1 MVLQKNPS
9 EKYTIGIDYGSL
21 SARGVLMRVSDGAAV
36 ASCVYEYP
44 HAVLT
49 EALPCGRAFPSD
61 WALQVPA
68 DYKNA
73 LGFLIPEL
81 IRESGIEPGQ
91 VTGLGLDATSTTML
105 PTTAEG
111 LPLCELPRYASEPH
125 AYIKMWKH
133 HGAARQAERIQ
144 RLAEEEK
151 APWLSQFGGYI
162 SAEHYLPKAAQIADE
177 APELFESCGRLIE
190 VGDWLVW
197 RLTGQD
203 CRGYCAAAFK
213 TYYSLEKGDVD
224 AAFLEKVSAPL
235 AKLSEKLPERVVM
248 VGDRAGRLSAGG
260 ARLTGLLEGT
270 PVSAA
275 AVDAHVTAIGSKTTE
290 AGAVLLIIGTSTCVI
305 MQGSEYREVRGLNG
319 VVPDGITSGMNAYEG
334 GQAAVGD
341 LFAWFC
347 KNMVPQSY
355 FEKAAERGMDIQ
367 QYLTLLAA
375 EKRPGESGLVALD
388 WINGVRSVLMD
399 FELSALICGM
409 TLETKPED
417 IYRALIEATAFGAWK
432 IVKAIMDAGVRV
444 EKIYASG
451 GIPLK
456 NKLLMQIYADVFNM
470 DIHVI
475 EEPYSASLGSAIL
488 GLAASEEGGGFEN
501 VAALCEGYRRK
512 AGLKY
517 SPNPENV
524 PIYRELY
531 DIYSRLYEAYGRE
544 NDLMKRLR
552 SLNKR
557 GAL

>member
-1 MVLQKNPS
+1 MDLYGNSS

-21 SARGVLMRVSDGAAV
+21 SARAVLMRVSDGVAV

-44 HAVLT
+44 NAVLSDK
-49 EALPCGRAFPSD
+49 LPSGRQLPPD
-61 WALQVPA
+61 WALQVPS
-68 DYKNA
+68 DYREA
-73 LGFLIPEL
+73 LGATIPEIL
-81 IRESGIEPGQ
+81 KLSGVSPEQ
-91 VTGLGLDATSTTML
+91 VIGLGLDVTSTTML

-111 LPLCELPRYASEPH
+111 LPLCELPQYASEPH

-133 HGAARQAERIQ
+133 HGAARQAERMQ
-144 RLAEEEK
+144 RLAESGNV
-151 APWLSQFGGYI
+151 PWLSRFGGYI

-177 APELFESCGRLIE
+177 APELFEDCGRLIE

-197 RLTGQD
+197 QLTGKES
-203 CRGYCAAAFK
+203 RGYCTAAFK

-224 AAFLEKVSAPL
+224 AAFLEKVSPRL
-235 AKLSEKLPERVVM
+235 FKLHEKLPSNVVM
-248 VGDRAGRLSAGG
+248 AGDAVGGLSAEG

-290 AGAVLLIIGTSTCVI
+290 AGAVLLIIGTSTCII

-319 VVPDGITSGMNAYEG
+319 VVPNGITSGMNAYEG

-347 KNMVPQSY
+347 KNMVPQAY
-355 FEKAAERGMDIQ
+355 FDEAAERDMDIQ
-367 QYLTLLAA
+367 QYLSRKAS

-399 FELSALICGM
+399 FELSSLICGI
-409 TLETKPED
+409 TLETRPED
-417 IYRALIEATAFGAWK
+417 IYRAFIEATAFGAWK
-432 IVKAIMDAGVRV
+432 TVKAIIESGVKV
-444 EKIYASG
+444 ERIYASG

-456 NKLLMQIYADVFNM
+456 NELLMQIYADVFGM

-488 GLAASEEGGGFEN
+488 GLAASENGGGFEN
-501 VAALCEGYRRK
+501 VAALCEGYRREAK
-512 AGLKY
+512 L
-517 SPNPENV
+517 
-524 PIYRELY
+524 IYRPVEKNTEVYRQLFEIYDELY
-531 DIYSRLYEAYGRE
+531 EQYGKY
-544 NDLMKRLR
+544 NDTMKKLR
-552 SLNKR
+552 SLK
-557 GAL
+557 GTGK

>member
-1 MVLQKNPS
+1 MDLYGNSS

-21 SARGVLMRVSDGAAV
+21 SARAVLMRVSDGAAV

-44 HAVLT
+44 NAVLSDK
-49 EALPCGRAFPSD
+49 LPSGRQLPPD
-61 WALQVPA
+61 WALQVPS
-68 DYKNA
+68 DYREA
-73 LGFLIPEL
+73 LGATIPEIL
-81 IRESGIEPGQ
+81 KLSGVSPEQ
-91 VTGLGLDATSTTML
+91 VIGLGLDVTSTTML

-111 LPLCELPRYASEPH
+111 LPLCELPQYASEPH

-133 HGAARQAERIQ
+133 HGAARQAERMQ
-144 RLAEEEK
+144 RLAESGNV
-151 APWLSQFGGYI
+151 PWLSRFGGYI

-177 APELFESCGRLIE
+177 APELFEDCGRLIE

-197 RLTGQD
+197 QLTGKES
-203 CRGYCAAAFK
+203 RGYCAAAFK

-224 AAFLEKVSAPL
+224 AAFLEKVSPRL
-235 AKLSEKLPERVVM
+235 FKLHEKLPSNVVM
-248 VGDRAGRLSAGG
+248 AGDAVGGLSAEG

-290 AGAVLLIIGTSTCVI
+290 AGAVLLIIGTSTCII

-347 KNMVPQSY
+347 KNMVPQAY
-355 FEKAAERGMDIQ
+355 YDEAAERDMDIQ
-367 QYLTLLAA
+367 QYLSRKAS

-399 FELSALICGM
+399 FELSSLICGI
-409 TLETKPED
+409 TLETRPED

-432 IVKAIMDAGVRV
+432 TVKAIIESGVKV
-444 EKIYASG
+444 ERIYASG

-456 NKLLMQIYADVFNM
+456 NELLMQIYADVFGM

-488 GLAASEEGGGFEN
+488 GLAASENGGGFEN
-501 VAALCEGYRRK
+501 VAALCEGYRREAK
-512 AGLKY
+512 L
-517 SPNPENV
+517 
-524 PIYRELY
+524 IYRPVEKNTEVYRQLFEIYDELY
-531 DIYSRLYEAYGRE
+531 EQYGKY
-544 NDLMKRLR
+544 NDTMKKLR
-552 SLNKR
+552 SLK
-557 GAL
+557 GTGK

>member
-1 MVLQKNPS
+1 MDLYGNSS

-21 SARGVLMRVSDGAAV
+21 SARAVLMRVSDGVAV

-44 HAVLT
+44 NAVLSDK
-49 EALPCGRAFPSD
+49 LPSGRQLPPD
-61 WALQVPA
+61 WALQVPS
-68 DYKNA
+68 DYREA
-73 LGFLIPEL
+73 LGATIPEIL
-81 IRESGIEPGQ
+81 KLSGVSPEQ
-91 VTGLGLDATSTTML
+91 VIGLGLDVTSTTML

-111 LPLCELPRYASEPH
+111 RPLCELPQYASEPH

-133 HGAARQAERIQ
+133 HGAARQAERMQ
-144 RLAEEEK
+144 RLAESGNV
-151 APWLSQFGGYI
+151 PWLSRFGGYI

-177 APELFESCGRLIE
+177 APELFEDCGRLIE

-197 RLTGQD
+197 QLTGKES
-203 CRGYCAAAFK
+203 RGYCAAAFK

-224 AAFLEKVSAPL
+224 AAFLEKVSPRL
-235 AKLSEKLPERVVM
+235 FKLHEKLPSNVVM
-248 VGDRAGRLSAGG
+248 AGDAVGGLSAEG

-290 AGAVLLIIGTSTCVI
+290 AGAVLLIIGTSTCII

-319 VVPDGITSGMNAYEG
+319 VVPNGITSGMNAYEG

-347 KNMVPQSY
+347 KNMVPQAY
-355 FEKAAERGMDIQ
+355 FDEAAERDMDIQ
-367 QYLTLLAA
+367 QYLSRKAS

-399 FELSALICGM
+399 FELSSLICGI
-409 TLETKPED
+409 TLETRPED
-417 IYRALIEATAFGAWK
+417 IYRAFIEATAFGAWK
-432 IVKAIMDAGVRV
+432 TVKAIIESGVKMER
-444 EKIYASG
+444 IYASG

-456 NKLLMQIYADVFNM
+456 NELLMQIYADVFGM

-488 GLAASEEGGGFEN
+488 GLAASENGGGFEN
-501 VAALCEGYRRK
+501 VAALCEGYRREAK
-512 AGLKY
+512 L
-517 SPNPENV
+517 
-524 PIYRELY
+524 IYRPVEKNTEVYRQLFEIYDELY
-531 DIYSRLYEAYGRE
+531 EQYGKY
-544 NDLMKRLR
+544 NDTMKKLR
-552 SLNKR
+552 SLK
-557 GAL
+557 GTGK

>member
-1 MVLQKNPS
+1 MDLYGNSS

-21 SARGVLMRVSDGAAV
+21 SARAVLMRVSDGVAV

-44 HAVLT
+44 NAVLSDK
-49 EALPCGRAFPSD
+49 LPSGRQLPPD
-61 WALQVPA
+61 WALQVPS
-68 DYKNA
+68 DYREA
-73 LGFLIPEL
+73 LGATIPEIL
-81 IRESGIEPGQ
+81 KLSGVSPEQ
-91 VTGLGLDATSTTML
+91 VIGLGLDVTSTTML

-111 LPLCELPRYASEPH
+111 LPLCELPQYASEPH

-133 HGAARQAERIQ
+133 HGAARQAERMQ
-144 RLAEEEK
+144 RLAESGNV
-151 APWLSQFGGYI
+151 PWLSRFGGYI

-177 APELFESCGRLIE
+177 APELFEDCGRLIE

-197 RLTGQD
+197 QLTGKES
-203 CRGYCAAAFK
+203 RGYCAAAFK

-224 AAFLEKVSAPL
+224 AAFLEKVSPRL
-235 AKLSEKLPERVVM
+235 FKLHEKLPSNVVM
-248 VGDRAGRLSAGG
+248 AGDAVGGLSAEG

-290 AGAVLLIIGTSTCVI
+290 AGAVLLIIGTSTCII

-319 VVPDGITSGMNAYEG
+319 VVPNGITSGMNAYEG

-347 KNMVPQSY
+347 KNMVPQAY
-355 FEKAAERGMDIQ
+355 FDEAAERDMDIQ
-367 QYLTLLAA
+367 QYLSRKAS

-399 FELSALICGM
+399 FELSSLICGI
-409 TLETKPED
+409 TLETRPED
-417 IYRALIEATAFGAWK
+417 IYRAFIEATAFGAWK
-432 IVKAIMDAGVRV
+432 TVKAIIESGVKV
-444 EKIYASG
+444 ERIYASG

-456 NKLLMQIYADVFNM
+456 NELLMQIYADVFGM

-488 GLAASEEGGGFEN
+488 GLAASENGGGFEN
-501 VAALCEGYRRK
+501 VAALCEGYRREAK
-512 AGLKY
+512 L
-517 SPNPENV
+517 
-524 PIYRELY
+524 IYRPVEKNTEVYRQLFEIYDELY
-531 DIYSRLYEAYGRE
+531 EQYGKY
-544 NDLMKRLR
+544 NDTMKKLR
-552 SLNKR
+552 SLK
-557 GAL
+557 GTGK

>member
-1 MVLQKNPS
+1 MDLYGNSS

-21 SARGVLMRVSDGAAV
+21 SARAVLMRVSDGVAV

-44 HAVLT
+44 NAVLSDK
-49 EALPCGRAFPSD
+49 LPSGRQLPPD
-61 WALQVPA
+61 WALQVPS
-68 DYKNA
+68 DYREA
-73 LGFLIPEL
+73 LGVTIPEIL
-81 IRESGIEPGQ
+81 KLSGVNPEQ
-91 VTGLGLDATSTTML
+91 VIGLGLDVTSTTML

-111 LPLCELPRYASEPH
+111 LPLCELPQYASEPH

-133 HGAARQAERIQ
+133 HGAARQAERMQ
-144 RLAEEEK
+144 RLAESGNV
-151 APWLSQFGGYI
+151 PWLSRFGGYI

-177 APELFESCGRLIE
+177 APELFEDCGRLIE

-197 RLTGQD
+197 QLTGKES
-203 CRGYCAAAFK
+203 RGYCAAAFK

-224 AAFLEKVSAPL
+224 AAFLEKVSPRL
-235 AKLSEKLPERVVM
+235 FKLHEKLPSNVVM
-248 VGDRAGRLSAGG
+248 AGDAVGGLSAEG

-290 AGAVLLIIGTSTCVI
+290 AGAVLLIIGTSTCII

-319 VVPDGITSGMNAYEG
+319 VVPNGITSGMNAYEG

-347 KNMVPQSY
+347 KNMVPQAY
-355 FEKAAERGMDIQ
+355 FDEAAERDMDIQ
-367 QYLTLLAA
+367 QYLSRKAS

-399 FELSALICGM
+399 FELSSLICGI
-409 TLETKPED
+409 TLETRPED
-417 IYRALIEATAFGAWK
+417 IYRAFIEATAFGAWK
-432 IVKAIMDAGVRV
+432 TVKAIIESGVKV
-444 EKIYASG
+444 ERIYASG

-456 NKLLMQIYADVFNM
+456 NELLMQIYADVFGM

-488 GLAASEEGGGFEN
+488 GLAASENGGGFEN
-501 VAALCEGYRRK
+501 VAALCEGYRREAK
-512 AGLKY
+512 L
-517 SPNPENV
+517 
-524 PIYRELY
+524 IYRPVEKNTEVYRQLFEIYDELY
-531 DIYSRLYEAYGRE
+531 EQYGKY
-544 NDLMKRLR
+544 NDTMKKLR
-552 SLNKR
+552 SLK
-557 GAL
+557 GTGK

>member
-1 MVLQKNPS
+1 MDLYGNSS

-21 SARGVLMRVSDGAAV
+21 SARAVLMRVSDGVAV

-44 HAVLT
+44 NAVLSDK
-49 EALPCGRAFPSD
+49 LPSGRQLPPD
-61 WALQVPA
+61 WALQVPS
-68 DYKNA
+68 DYREA
-73 LGFLIPEL
+73 LGATIPEIL
-81 IRESGIEPGQ
+81 KLSGVSPEQ
-91 VTGLGLDATSTTML
+91 VIGLGLDVTSTTML

-111 LPLCELPRYASEPH
+111 LPLCELPQYASEPH

-133 HGAARQAERIQ
+133 HGAARQAERMQ
-144 RLAEEEK
+144 RLAESGNV
-151 APWLSQFGGYI
+151 PWLSRFGGYI

-177 APELFESCGRLIE
+177 APELFEDCGRLIE

-197 RLTGQD
+197 QLTGKES
-203 CRGYCAAAFK
+203 RGYCAAAFK

-224 AAFLEKVSAPL
+224 AAFLEKVSPRL
-235 AKLSEKLPERVVM
+235 FKLHEKLPSNVVM
-248 VGDRAGRLSAGG
+248 AGDAVGGLSAEG

-290 AGAVLLIIGTSTCVI
+290 AGAVLLIIGTSTCII

-319 VVPDGITSGMNAYEG
+319 VVPNGITSGMNAYEG

-347 KNMVPQSY
+347 KNMVPQAY
-355 FEKAAERGMDIQ
+355 FDEAAERDMDIQ
-367 QYLTLLAA
+367 QYLSRKAS

-399 FELSALICGM
+399 FELSSLICGI
-409 TLETKPED
+409 TLETRPED

-432 IVKAIMDAGVRV
+432 TVKAIIESGVKV
-444 EKIYASG
+444 ERIYASG

-456 NKLLMQIYADVFNM
+456 NELLMQIYADVFGM
-470 DIHVI
+470 DIHVV

-488 GLAASEEGGGFEN
+488 GLAASENGGGYEN
-501 VAALCEGYRRK
+501 VAALCEGYRREAK
-512 AGLKY
+512 L
-517 SPNPENV
+517 
-524 PIYRELY
+524 IYRPVEKNTEVYRQLFEIYDELY
-531 DIYSRLYEAYGRE
+531 EQYGKY
-544 NDLMKRLR
+544 NDTMKKLR
-552 SLNKR
+552 SLK
-557 GAL
+557 GTGK